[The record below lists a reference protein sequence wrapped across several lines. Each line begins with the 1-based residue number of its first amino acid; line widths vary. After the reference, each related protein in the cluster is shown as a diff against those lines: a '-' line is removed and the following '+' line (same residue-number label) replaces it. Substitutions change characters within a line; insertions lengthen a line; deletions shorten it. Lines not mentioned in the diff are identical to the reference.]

1 MAASTRIVGQNI
13 VFKIGTTSYAPDVQQ
28 YELSL
33 GDAPGGVRT
42 MSEVRANG
50 EWSLKL
56 DGILS
61 GDADSLYQ
69 LLWTNN
75 GTEVAFTVGPNGNST
90 PGADTPHWTGT
101 VVFNELPPLAQN
113 AGEDGTFSV
122 TLRVKN
128 TGHDPAANLFYGLT
142 RDTTA

>member
-13 VFKIGTTSYAPDVQQ
+13 VFKIDSDSYAPDIQQ

-42 MSEVRANG
+42 MSEVRTNG
-50 EWSLKL
+50 EWALKV

-61 GDADSLYQ
+61 GDASSLYQ
-69 LLWTNN
+69 LLWLNN
-75 GTEVAFTVGPNGNST
+75 GTEVGFLVGPNGNASAS
-90 PGADTPHWTGT
+90 ADSPHFSGT

-128 TGHDPAANLFYGLT
+128 TGHDPAAGLFYGLT
-142 RDTTA
+142 RVVA